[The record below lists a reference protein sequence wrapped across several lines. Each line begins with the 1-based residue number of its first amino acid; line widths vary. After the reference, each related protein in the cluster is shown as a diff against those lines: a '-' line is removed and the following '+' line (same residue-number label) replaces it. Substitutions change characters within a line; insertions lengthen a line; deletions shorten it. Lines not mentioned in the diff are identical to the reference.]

1 MNDDRATDPYAGGPQ
16 DPAGRRIAGMVFSV
30 LLIVVFWLL
39 RSAVPADPQEP
50 GSWLNTAS
58 GKIALALNLV
68 PFAGI
73 AFLWFIGVLRDRLG
87 EHEDRFFATV
97 FFGSGLLFLAMLFAA
112 AALAGA
118 LITSFVVAPT
128 QLVGSATF
136 HFARAAVYNIMNIYA
151 LKTAGVF
158 MITTST
164 IAIYTGFTPRWLAI
178 LGYALAPVLLFGSYH
193 RRGVSPF
200 SRCGCCLSAS
210 TFFWTIGPYV
220 RAQAE
225 EPELLLKY
233 VTVRVRVPELESQ
246 AVVKANGVAPRR
258 AGGPIHRA
266 RRGFPRKIER
276 GLQKRGGG
284 SVRAVRLI
292 NDQILQV
299 GPQARR
305 HLDNR
310 QGNHADNSVSV
321 FRQKKRGCRRGN
333 HGVQLGRGDR
343 PAGGCELGQQRR
355 HSLQQIGG
363 RLSCD
368 FNCEICH

>member
-1 MNDDRATDPYAGGPQ
+1 MTEQRTLTRAGLKTPRA
-16 DPAGRRIAGMVFSV
+16 AAIAGMVFSV

-50 GSWLNTAS
+50 GSWLNTDS

-97 FFGSGLLFLAMLFAA
+97 FFGSGLLFLAMLFAT

-118 LITSFVVAPT
+118 LITSFAVAPA
-128 QLVGSATF
+128 QLIGSATF
-136 HFARAAVYNIMNIYA
+136 NFARAAVYNLMNIYTV
-151 LKTAGVF
+151 KTAGVF

-193 RRGVSPF
+193 LTWGFAVFPLWVLLISIYIFLDNTVHGPGVSLKLF
-200 SRCGCCLSAS
+200 
-210 TFFWTIGPYV
+210 
-220 RAQAE
+220 
-225 EPELLLKY
+225 KY
-233 VTVRVRVPELESQ
+233 VPVGSCPGKPPVGRAR
-246 AVVKANGVAPRR
+246 PRR
-258 AGGPIHRA
+258 AEVMSIVRA
-266 RRGFPRKIER
+266 AFPRKISAAANAVAALRCRYGASTTRSSGGSRPVGIWTPPEICRRLCRRLSPKER
-276 GLQKRGGG
+276 GWG
-284 SVRAVRLI
+284 
-292 NDQILQV
+292 
-299 GPQARR
+299 
-305 HLDNR
+305 
-310 QGNHADNSVSV
+310 
-321 FRQKKRGCRRGN
+321 GN

-355 HSLQQIGG
+355 HSPQQIGG
-363 RLSCD
+363 RLLCD
-368 FNCEICH
+368 FNSEICH